1 MVGAAGSAVVVVVV
15 APASVSVDA
24 VVTKPKR
31 RGPEHGGKIE
41 RRVEMRERR
50 PAARA
55 LPFQG
60 RPQTRRIDGDKHE
73 PVFSGENLGQSAF
86 ELMRGGKVNKAVAE
100 IVDGAREMSLAFSLA
115 EGGRGQNLIDGIRHF
130 SGAGQ

>member
-1 MVGAAGSAVVVVVV
+1 M
-15 APASVSVDA
+15 DA
-24 VVTKPKR
+24 VNTEAER
-31 RGPEHGGKIE
+31 LGPQHGAESE
-41 RRVEMRERR
+41 RRVEMRKKIA
-50 PAARA
+50 AARG
-55 LPFQG
+55 LPFQCRTQPLG
-60 RPQTRRIDGDKHE
+60 IEREQHK
-73 PVFSGENLGQSAF
+73 PVPPREMLGQSAF